1 MKVLSEVEVFLKVSP
16 VHIKS
21 IVELPANTLKT
32 TEDNPLDWRR
42 FWDLLITSVHDRS
55 DIEEVKKKI

>member
-32 TEDNPLDWRR
+32 TEDNPLD
-42 FWDLLITSVHDRS
+42 
-55 DIEEVKKKI
+55 